1 MLKLKLRSKLII
13 YSIAL
18 AIIPLGIAGQTMI
31 QITQDELKS
40 SVNDR
45 ISDTI
50 DQISNDIDELYA
62 DTWLAPLT
70 LISRGIENERLSVD
84 AKLAIIKAGI
94 ENIVDVVACQI
105 SIIGAASPILITKD
119 AFTQHLA
126 QFDLNPAE
134 ILQIDSD
141 RLNAM
146 AAANGDGVFPDELRY
161 VAASDDWLLS
171 VIIPLRNLGAG
182 QRAFFISTI
191 DLKRLRNLIYTHPF
205 NRIGRIM
212 AVDRNGRQLFDP
224 LRQDLN
230 DLQIVRKALQLVD
243 SSNHTIG
250 VTPYVRPDGEA
261 RLAGFSFPKHFD
273 MAVIVE
279 QSEQSAYAAIEKMM
293 HILTKLIFAVLA
305 VTIIGAI
312 LFSLRISR
320 PVEEIA
326 AVAQKVQSGDLLI
339 RVSPL
344 KTHDEIGILATRM
357 NDMISGLRE
366 RDRIR
371 STFGRYMS
379 DDVAKAI
386 LESPDGAQIG
396 GEKRDVTIVMTDLRG
411 FTAMGERL
419 EAEDVVTILNIYL
432 ETMTDI
438 IIQYK
443 GTIVAFMGDAILIIF
458 GAPIAREDDAPRAVA
473 CAVEMQAAMQTV
485 NERCRAKGF
494 PAIRQG
500 IGINTGKVVVGNI
513 GSEKQMKYD
522 CIGRNVNLASRIE
535 SYTVGGQI
543 LISESTQRACPDIL
557 RIDGQT
563 EVFPKGFQEPIKI
576 YDVGGVG
583 GAYNVYLPPRRKG
596 GPPKLEHPIAIEFN
610 IFKGKETGAEVHT
623 GTIIGLAQ
631 EEAQI
636 SSSAQLQRLDNLRI
650 KLFDHENHPITAD
663 LIAKVTE
670 IPEMLFENRDW
681 GCNAEKLTVLLV
693 DDQPLIG
700 MTIKRMLAKE
710 TDIDFHYCNDAAR
723 AIPIANEI
731 SPAVILQD
739 LVMPQMDGWE
749 LLQAFRKNRATQH
762 TPLIV
767 LSSTEDP
774 LAKSKAF
781 AQGAVDY
788 MVKLPHQMEV
798 VARIRYH
805 GQAYMQMAGRH
816 QNDFTIYFT
825 STPPEAERFLSQAA

>member
-1 MLKLKLRSKLII
+1 MFKLKLRSKLII

-50 DQISNDIDELYA
+50 AQISNDIDELYA
-62 DTWLAPLT
+62 DTWLAPLM
-70 LISRGIENERLSVD
+70 LITRGVENESLSVD
-84 AKLAIIKAGI
+84 AKIAIIKAGI
-94 ENIVDVVACQI
+94 ENIVDVAACQI
-105 SIIGAASPILITKD
+105 SIMGASSPIIITKD
-119 AFTQHLA
+119 ALTQHLA
-126 QFDLNPAE
+126 EFGLDPAE
-134 ILQIDSD
+134 ILQVDSA
-141 RLNAM
+141 RLAAL
-146 AAANGDGVFPDELRY
+146 AAASSDGIPPDELQY
-161 VAASDDWLLS
+161 VETSDDWFLS
-171 VIIPLRNLGAG
+171 VMIPLRSLAAG
-182 QRAFFISTI
+182 QQAFFIATI
-191 DLKRLRNLIYTHPF
+191 DLKRLRNLIVTHPF

-212 AVDRNGRQLFDP
+212 AVDRNGRQLLDP
-224 LRQDLN
+224 LRRDLN
-230 DLQIVRKALQLVD
+230 DLQIVHKATQLMD

-250 VTPYVRPDGEA
+250 VTPYVRPDGET

-293 HILTKLIFAVLA
+293 HILTKLIIAVLA

-326 AVAQKVQSGDLLI
+326 SVAQKVQSGDLLI

-344 KTHDEIGILATRM
+344 KTKDEIGILATRM

-379 DDVAKAI
+379 DDVVKAI

-396 GEKRDVTIVMTDLRG
+396 GEKRDATIVMTDLRG
-411 FTAMGERL
+411 FTSMGERL

-438 IIQYK
+438 ILQYK
-443 GTIVAFMGDAILIIF
+443 GTIVAFMGDAILTIF

-473 CAVEMQAAMQTV
+473 CAVAMQLAIQKV
-485 NERCRAKGF
+485 NERCHAKGF
-494 PAIRQG
+494 PALQQG

-513 GSEKQMKYD
+513 GSDKQMKYD

-543 LISESTQRACPDIL
+543 LISESTHAACPDIL

-563 EVFPKGFQEPIKI
+563 EVFPKGFQEPIQI

-583 GAYNVYLPPRRKG
+583 GAYNVHLPPRRKG
-596 GPPKLEHPIAIEFN
+596 GPPQLERPIAIEFN
-610 IFKGKETGAEVHT
+610 IFKGKETGAAVHT

-631 EEAQI
+631 EEAHI
-636 SSSAQLQRLDNLRI
+636 RSSAQLQRLDNLRI
-650 KLFDHENHPITAD
+650 QLFDHDNHPITTD

-670 IPEMLFENRDW
+670 IPETLFETPDY
-681 GCNAEKLTVLLV
+681 GYDTEKLTVLLV

-700 MTIKRMLAKE
+700 MTMKRMLAKE
-710 TDIDFHYCNDAAR
+710 ADIDFHYCDDPTR

-731 SPAVILQD
+731 CPAVILQD
-739 LVMPQMDGWE
+739 LVMPQIDGWE
-749 LLQAFRKNRATQH
+749 LLQAFRKNRSTQH

-767 LSSTEDP
+767 LSTTEEP

-788 MVKLPHQMEV
+788 MVKLPHQLEV

-825 STPPEAERFLSQAA
+825 STPPAAERFLRSAA